1 MKIKN
6 KRCSLTAFWLLIFFI
21 GMLAMQIYP
30 MTSTV
35 SGKVIDKETGKGI
48 PCVSIN
54 ISYGEYGDL
63 TETNINGEFVFLEAE
78 PGEISITFIP
88 PPPYALPFINEMED
102 RFVLEKGKNLYIIKK
117 MVYGGVIRVRAY
129 DKNTNNGLEIDNAW
143 VYKHPPITDEICKNG
158 EYQIEQIM
166 PGHHTLKIR
175 VPGFGP
181 RKIENIEI
189 KSKELTKID
198 FPFDSQSSTKIV
210 GKIICENENYTFSNL
225 EVTLFSTVD
234 DLYSNTFTD
243 QIGDYTFYDVEPGE
257 YKILVA
263 GVKEDSD
270 GPKPIQFNKII
281 RVFHGYKSIAN
292 LIVDCTLNY
301 SFFNID
307 IGEKK

>member
-1 MKIKN
+1 MKIRN
-6 KRCSLTAFWLLIFFI
+6 KGCSLTAFWLLFFI
-21 GMLAMQIYP
+21 SVMLKMPQYS

-48 PCVSIN
+48 PGVSVN
-54 ISYGEYGDL
+54 ISYIESGDL
-63 TETNINGEFVFLEAE
+63 TETNKDGEFVFLEAQ
-78 PGEISITFIP
+78 PGEINIAFIP
-88 PPPYALPFINEMED
+88 PPPYALPFINEKED

-117 MVYGGVIRVRAY
+117 MVYGGVIIGRAY
-129 DKNTNNGLEIDNAW
+129 DKNTNNGLEIDNVW
-143 VYKHPPITDEICKNG
+143 VYKHLPITDEISENG
-158 EYQIEQIM
+158 EYRIDQIM

-181 RKIENIEI
+181 RKMENIEI
-189 KSKELTKID
+189 ESKEFTKID
-198 FPFDSQSSTKIV
+198 FPFDSQSPTKIV
-210 GKIICENENYTFSNL
+210 GKIICENANYKFSNL

-243 QIGDYTFYDVEPGE
+243 QNGDYIFYDVEPGE

-270 GPKPIQFNKII
+270 GPKPIKFNKII
-281 RVFHGYKSIAN
+281 RVFPGCKSIVN

-301 SFFNID
+301 SFFNIN